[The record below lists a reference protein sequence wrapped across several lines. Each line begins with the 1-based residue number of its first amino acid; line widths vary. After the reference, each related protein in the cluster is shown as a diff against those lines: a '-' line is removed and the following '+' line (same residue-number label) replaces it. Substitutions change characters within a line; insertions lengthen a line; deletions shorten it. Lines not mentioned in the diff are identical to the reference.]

1 MVLFDI
7 VIGGLW
13 IALVVL
19 AVLLAAPEDSQDSYN
34 RQI

>member
-1 MVLFDI
+1 MIFDV
-7 VIGGLW
+7 VITGLW

-34 RQI
+34 RQL

>member
-1 MVLFDI
+1 MVLFNI

-34 RQI
+34 RQL

>member
-7 VIGGLW
+7 VISGLW

-19 AVLLAAPEDSQDSYN
+19 AVLLAAPEDPQDSYN
-34 RQI
+34 RQL